1 MHYEFHRLPLGA
13 YFTLNGNTYRKQS
26 RRTGHLLSVART
38 FYIGARE
45 VVRCAPH
52 A

>member
-1 MHYEFHRLPLGA
+1 MHYEFSRLPVGA

-26 RRTGHLLSVART
+26 RRTGLMLSTDRT
-38 FYIGARE
+38 FYIGLRE
-45 VVRCAPH
+45 VCRCAPT